1 MNFELPKGQSSI
13 IKVIGVGGG
22 GGNAVNHM
30 FSEGIKGVDFVICNT
45 DSQALDNSPVP
56 HKIQLGAGLTEGLG
70 AGGDPEVG
78 KNSALENIEQ
88 IKEILESNTHMV
100 FITAGM
106 GGGTGTGGAPVIAA
120 IARELGILTVGIVT
134 IPFSNEGPKRKLQ
147 AQEGLDRLR
156 ASVDALIIICNDKLR
171 EMYGNLRLST
181 AFLQADNVLATAA
194 KGIAEM
200 ISVHGTI
207 NVDFRDVKT
216 VMKDS
221 GVAIMGSAVAEGDN
235 RAVKAVEMALAS
247 PLLNDN
253 KITGASYVLLNITTG
268 IEEPLLDE
276 ITEINDYVQTEAGN
290 TANVIMGVGSD
301 EALEDK
307 LSVTIIAAGFET
319 NPDLGFI
326 APKVPEKIVRD
337 LHSAPDSKAIVHHLD
352 EDNDTEDS
360 KENMPVF
367 PPIVE
372 AKTKVDDEEIEQK
385 PTIDDEGK
393 EVFTLNM
400 DDEDEEK
407 NVEAKSETIVD
418 DASGDK
424 DDEPFKLIEKEDIE
438 EKENSIENIE
448 PDATFMVD
456 KKPTEENSLQEEKK
470 DDTPL
475 DEAEPNKEDTAKPKS
490 AEDLLAEAEAKAETT
505 KKEEPIVPADET
517 PADETPAD
525 ETPADET
532 SAEKEELDESTHEE
546 QQEEL
551 PEFKLMDESEDLGA
565 NKTES
570 TFEFDLTAD
579 DSKPLSERH
588 LDDDNP
594 ESTGSLSEISNASSL
609 DNTTPM
615 NQQERISKL
624 KELSYKLKTPSGVS
638 DMENEP
644 AYRRRNV
651 KLDDVPH
658 SSESEVSKYTL
669 NDSEDEDDKTKLR
682 PDNPFLHDNV
692 D

>member
-1 MNFELPKGQSSI
+1 MSGKLMNFELPKGQSSI

-22 GGNAVNHM
+22 GSNAVNHM
-30 FSEGIKGVDFVICNT
+30 FSDGIKGVDFVVCNT

-56 HKIQLGAGLTEGLG
+56 HKIQLGSGLTEGLG

-156 ASVDALIIICNDKLR
+156 ESVDALIIICNDKLR

-194 KGIAEM
+194 RGIAEM
-200 ISVHGTI
+200 VSVHGTI

-221 GVAIMGSAVAEGDN
+221 GVAIMGSAVAEGED
-235 RAVKAVEMALAS
+235 RAVKAVELALAS

-276 ITEINDYVQTEAGN
+276 ITEINDYVQSEAGN
-290 TANVIMGVGSD
+290 IANVIMGVGSD
-301 EALEDK
+301 ESLEDK

-326 APKVPEKIVRD
+326 APKAPEKIVRNLND
-337 LHSAPDSKAIVHHLD
+337 ANEKKAIVHLLD
-352 EDNDTEDS
+352 ADDDTDNVE
-360 KENMPVF
+360 KKIPVY

-372 AKTKVDDEEIEQK
+372 AKLDVIEEENNNEHTTNEDGKKVFALNMNDEPEEVNPKEKIDALDDES
-385 PTIDDEGK
+385 T
-393 EVFTLNM
+393 V
-400 DDEDEEK
+400 EE
-407 NVEAKSETIVD
+407 
-418 DASGDK
+418 
-424 DDEPFKLIEKEDIE
+424 FKLIQKDDVDE
-438 EKENSIENIE
+438 ERDPIENIE
-448 PDATFMVD
+448 PDATFMNEKNTEDEVL
-456 KKPTEENSLQEEKK
+456 KKMELDDNATVGDFKQNKTESNL
-470 DDTPL
+470 
-475 DEAEPNKEDTAKPKS
+475 PKS
-490 AEDLLAEAEAKAETT
+490 AEELMADAEGKAEVEKNDDQNQVDADDETAECSDDMEDAKIEEDSLSFKLIDEPETDEAK
-505 KKEEPIVPADET
+505 
-517 PADETPAD
+517 
-525 ETPADET
+525 
-532 SAEKEELDESTHEE
+532 SS
-546 QQEEL
+546 
-551 PEFKLMDESEDLGA
+551 
-565 NKTES
+565 ES
-570 TFEFDLTAD
+570 TFEFDMKDDAKPISERFLDTD
-579 DSKPLSERH
+579 DSSGTTH
-588 LDDDNP
+588 
-594 ESTGSLSEISNASSL
+594 SLSDIPDNNSFDNSS
-609 DNTTPM
+609 PM
-615 NQQERISKL
+615 NQKERISKL

-644 AYRRRNV
+644 AYKRRNV

-658 SSESEVSKYTL
+658 SSESQVSKYTL
-669 NDSEDEDDKTKLR
+669 NDSDDDDGKTKLR

>member
-1 MNFELPKGQSSI
+1 MAGKLMNFELPKGQSSI

-307 LSVTIIAAGFET
+307 LSVTIIAAGFAT

-337 LHSAPDSKAIVHHLD
+337 LNAPPDSKAIVHLLD
-352 EDNDTEDS
+352 EDDDTEDF
-360 KENMPVF
+360 KEKTPVF
-367 PPIVE
+367 PPIIE
-372 AKTKVDDEEIEQK
+372 AKAKAEDEEIDQK

-407 NVEAKSETIVD
+407 NVEAKPETIVD

-424 DDEPFKLIEKEDIE
+424 EVEPFKLIEKEDIK
-438 EKENSIENIE
+438 EKENPIENIE

-456 KKPTEENSLQEEKK
+456 KKPAEENNLQEEQK

-475 DEAEPNKEDTAKPKS
+475 EEAEPNAEDTAKPKS
-490 AEDLLAEAEAKAETT
+490 AEELLAEAETNAEATN
-505 KKEEPIVPADET
+505 KEEPIVPADET
-517 PADETPAD
+517 PA
-525 ETPADET
+525 
-532 SAEKEELDESTHEE
+532 EKEEIEESSLEE

-588 LDDDNP
+588 LDDDKP
-594 ESTGSLSEISNASSL
+594 GSTDSLSEISNASSL

-669 NDSEDEDDKTKLR
+669 NDSEDEDDKAKLR